1 MTNNEIKTEENASE
15 SSDIA
20 YSEDQQDS
28 RNKAVDILT
37 LRRTAGEVKRHK
49 VIVRVISILLVVLI
63 ALVAIAYS
71 LRKAGFDIASIYQL
85 QRAVSPCTPLQ
96 WANSNDLLFDT
107 RAHLTDNIAIIP
119 VSSLN
124 LSYHSS

>member
-1 MTNNEIKTEENASE
+1 MRSNHNGSNHSA
-15 SSDIA
+15 A
-20 YSEDQQDS
+20 
-28 RNKAVDILT
+28 
-37 LRRTAGEVKRHK
+37 KR
-49 VIVRVISILLVVLI
+49 IIPAAAMF
-63 ALVAIAYS
+63 ALSTVMLS
-71 LRKAGFDIASIYQL
+71 TSRKAGFDIASIYQL